1 MVNSTFSFSFPA
13 IGHRKVTGAFDGG
26 DLSSDSGFLLLAA
39 ADNRAGVTQVLCDA
53 VQDQRDPK
61 KIIHKI
67 KDIISERVYAIAQG
81 YEDANDLDR
90 LRIDP
95 ALKLACGRLPIKGD
109 DLASQPTISRLE
121 NSVGFRELRAMMI
134 GLADCVIAQLPA
146 NTHKVILDVDP
157 TEDPCHGQQQFEI
170 FNKFYDSHCYLPLL
184 CYITGEDNQQRILGA
199 LLRKGT
205 AKNAAGLQTMLKWV
219 VRLLRK
225 RFPDITIK
233 LRADSGFGHAI
244 VLQWCHILGIDYDL
258 AVPMNSK
265 LQEESTAIQM
275 DAALLATYP
284 IAGEDSEE
292 FGEFYY
298 QAKTW
303 EKRERIVVKAEV
315 VKGKINARYVVTN
328 DITSSAEEVYRFYC
342 LRGDRENRIKEF
354 KIDLSSGRTSCHSFL
369 ANQYRLVLHMAAYV
383 IMNVVQ
389 TALAGTE
396 WAAKQVETLRSRLF
410 KIAVRIVES
419 VRRVSLHFP
428 TSCPSQGIWRQLYSR
443 LC

>member
-1 MVNSTFSFSFPA
+1 MNNSTSAFTLPS
-13 IGHRKVTGAFDGG
+13 IGRREVTGAFDGG
-26 DLSSDSGFLLLAA
+26 GLSSDSGFMLLAA
-39 ADNRAGVTQVLCDA
+39 ADKLAGVTKVLCDSLH
-53 VQDQRDPK
+53 DRRDPK
-61 KIIHKI
+61 KITHKI
-67 KDIISERVYAIAQG
+67 KDLISERVYAIAQG

-90 LRIDP
+90 LRSDP

-121 NSVGFRELRAMMI
+121 NSTNKRELREMMI
-134 GLADCVIAQLPA
+134 GLATCVIAQLPA
-146 NTHKVILDVDP
+146 NTHNVTLDVDP
-157 TEDPCHGQQQFEI
+157 TEDPCHGQQQFEC
-170 FNKFYDSHCYLPLL
+170 FNGFYDSHCYLPLL

-199 LLRKGT
+199 LLRPGT
-205 AKNAAGLQTMLKWV
+205 AASAAGLQTMLKWV
-219 VRLLRK
+219 ARLLRR

-244 VLQWCHILGIDYDL
+244 VLKWCHRLGIGYDCG
-258 AVPMNSK
+258 VPTNST
-265 LQEESTAIQM
+265 LQKKSTPVQM
-275 DAALLATYP
+275 DAAILATYP
-284 IAGEDSEE
+284 VAGEDTEE
-292 FGEFYY
+292 FGEFHY

-303 EKRERIVVKAEV
+303 EIQERIVVKAEV

-328 DITSSAEEVYRFYC
+328 NLSSSPEEVYRFYC

-354 KIDLSSGRTSCHSFL
+354 KIDLFSGRTSCHSFL
-369 ANQYRLVLHMAAYV
+369 ANQCRLVFHMAAYV

-428 TSCPSQGIWRQLYSR
+428 TSCPFQGIWRKLYSR